1 MVQLDKTS
9 DHWWDYKCQVEQ
21 LHSPYIKSHKGV
33 RQGDPLSPILFN
45 FVADGLTRMILK
57 AQSNDLLCG
66 LIEHIIDKGVAVL
79 QYADDTIICL
89 KHNIE
94 GARNLKML

>member
-1 MVQLDKTS
+1 M
-9 DHWWDYKCQVEQ
+9 
-21 LHSPYIKSHKGV
+21 
-33 RQGDPLSPILFN
+33 
-45 FVADGLTRMILK
+45 ADGLTRMILK